1 MEPQHDG
8 DRPLIIDE
16 LSNRLEQF
24 RLVGDSDDAAADQ
37 ILGELGGE
45 GKVEKE
51 MIGELAVT
59 QPLALPD
66 RFPDAHRVA
75 MRALEVLARNGG
87 RPPSQ
92 LKAGP
97 LTPIARYL
105 VQQVIRYIV
114 RDHQRHVI
122 ESIRD
127 LYARRLAWIAVGDP
141 VRMTMIRNRL
151 DVERA
156 LPSYKKSGG
165 GIPTFLVGGAAV
177 SSVSQVA
184 LGGATAVGGSG
195 VGIAAATV
203 AAFLLLAG
211 ASWVILR
218 GAAVARRRI
227 KVSLDRPLQALWETI
242 GSCGKPPKDSARTF
256 AALAIVIT
264 IVGWL
269 AIPLGAFLFIRV
281 L

>member
-1 MEPQHDG
+1 
-8 DRPLIIDE
+8 
-16 LSNRLEQF
+16 
-24 RLVGDSDDAAADQ
+24 
-37 ILGELGGE
+37 
-45 GKVEKE
+45 
-51 MIGELAVT
+51 
-59 QPLALPD
+59 
-66 RFPDAHRVA
+66 
-75 MRALEVLARNGG
+75 
-87 RPPSQ
+87 
-92 LKAGP
+92 
-97 LTPIARYL
+97 
-105 VQQVIRYIV
+105 
-114 RDHQRHVI
+114 
-122 ESIRD
+122 
-127 LYARRLAWIAVGDP
+127 
-141 VRMTMIRNRL
+141 
-151 DVERA
+151 
-156 LPSYKKSGG
+156 
-165 GIPTFLVGGAAV
+165 
-177 SSVSQVA
+177 VSQVA